1 MKYRIYLWAFICM
14 VMVSSCKSG
23 KEVTTTAFHEYP
35 TECLG
40 KSMDGK
46 QVLRV
51 WATGQNRADA
61 IEQAKKKAVYVV
73 VFEGISAGNGECNA
87 YPVVDEANAR
97 KKYED
102 YFDVFF
108 ANGGEYAKYVSMEKQ
123 QKSSM
128 QRHKG
133 DGIETSGIIVT
144 VDRSA
149 LRKRFQEDNVIVK
162 SIK

>member
-1 MKYRIYLWAFICM
+1 MRRSIYLWAFIGAMM
-14 VMVSSCKSG
+14 VCSCKSS

-51 WATGQNRADA
+51 WASGQNRKDA
-61 IEQAKKKAVYVV
+61 VEQAKKKAVYVV
-73 VFEGISAGNGECNA
+73 VFEGISAGNGDCSA

-97 KKYED
+97 QKYED

-108 ANGGEYAKYVSMEKQ
+108 ANGGEYTKYVSMEKQ
-123 QKSSM
+123 QKESM
-128 QRHKG
+128 QRHQG
-133 DGIETSGIIVT
+133 DGLETSGIVVT

-162 SIK
+162 TVK

>member
-1 MKYRIYLWAFICM
+1 MNHRIYLLAFICM
-14 VMVSSCKSG
+14 MMVCGCSNK
-23 KEVTTTAFHEYP
+23 VTTTAFHEYS

-51 WATGQNRADA
+51 WASGQNRADA
-61 IEQAKKKAVYVV
+61 VEQAKKKAVYVV
-73 VFEGISAGNGECNA
+73 VFEGIQAGNGECSS
-87 YPVVDEANAR
+87 YPVMDEANAR
-97 KKYED
+97 RKYED

-108 ANGGEYAKYVSMEKQ
+108 ATGGEYTKYVTMEKQ
-123 QKSSM
+123 RKSSI

-144 VDRSA
+144 VDRSG
-149 LRKRFQEDNVIVK
+149 LRRRFQEDNVIVK
-162 SIK
+162 PVK